1 MKKVLVIAGPTA
13 AGKSDFAVEMAK
25 QLDGIII
32 SGDSIQV
39 YRGFDIGSGK
49 ITKAEMQG
57 IPHELIDIL
66 GPRDHYSAA
75 DFQKMARAIIDTT
88 EKFPMIC
95 GGTGLYLKACLYD
108 YAFPAENHE
117 ETIDPALDQM
127 DNDAL
132 YALLVEKDPVQAEKI
147 HPHNRRRVMRALTIL
162 ARQGK
167 TMSSLEAAQTHMP
180 VYDIWIAGCTMDRDK
195 LYARIN
201 ARVEKMF
208 ALGLEQEVKDLLQN
222 GSAFSDQAMQGI
234 GYREFEPYIKGECT
248 LDDVKTQIQT
258 HSRQFAKR
266 QYTWLRHQLP
276 VHWFDITD
284 EKEKQK
290 MAEEIINWS
299 NS

>member
-1 MKKVLVIAGPTA
+1 
-13 AGKSDFAVEMAK
+13 
-25 QLDGIII
+25 
-32 SGDSIQV
+32 
-39 YRGFDIGSGK
+39 
-49 ITKAEMQG
+49 
-57 IPHELIDIL
+57 
-66 GPRDHYSAA
+66 
-75 DFQKMARAIIDTT
+75 
-88 EKFPMIC
+88 
-95 GGTGLYLKACLYD
+95 
-108 YAFPAENHE
+108 
-117 ETIDPALDQM
+117 
-127 DNDAL
+127 
-132 YALLVEKDPVQAEKI
+132 
-147 HPHNRRRVMRALTIL
+147 MRALTIL
-162 ARQGK
+162 ARQGQ

-222 GSAFSDQAMQGI
+222 GSAFTDQAMQGI

-276 VHWFDITD
+276 VHWFDISD

-299 NS
+299 KS

>member
-1 MKKVLVIAGPTA
+1 
-13 AGKSDFAVEMAK
+13 
-25 QLDGIII
+25 
-32 SGDSIQV
+32 
-39 YRGFDIGSGK
+39 
-49 ITKAEMQG
+49 
-57 IPHELIDIL
+57 
-66 GPRDHYSAA
+66 
-75 DFQKMARAIIDTT
+75 
-88 EKFPMIC
+88 
-95 GGTGLYLKACLYD
+95 
-108 YAFPAENHE
+108 
-117 ETIDPALDQM
+117 
-127 DNDAL
+127 
-132 YALLVEKDPVQAEKI
+132 
-147 HPHNRRRVMRALTIL
+147 MRALTIL

-222 GSAFSDQAMQGI
+222 GSTFSDQAMQGI

-299 NS
+299 KS

>member
-13 AGKSDFAVEMAK
+13 AGKSSFAVEMAH
-25 QLDGIII
+25 LLNGIVI

-49 ITKAEMQG
+49 VTEDEKDG
-57 IPHELIDIL
+57 IPHALLDI
-66 GPRDHYSAA
+66 RTMHEHYSAA
-75 DFQKMARAIIDTT
+75 DFQKEARHVIDTSSY
-88 EKFPMIC
+88 FPIIC

-108 YAFPAENHE
+108 YRFE
-117 ETIDPALDQM
+117 EEEMHTDPSLEQM
-127 DNDAL
+127 DSDTL
-132 YALLVEKDPVQAEKI
+132 YALLEEKDPSQAEKI

-276 VHWFDITD
+276 VHWFDISD

-290 MAEEIINWS
+290 MIEEIIKWS
-299 NS
+299 KS

>member
-1 MKKVLVIAGPTA
+1 
-13 AGKSDFAVEMAK
+13 
-25 QLDGIII
+25 
-32 SGDSIQV
+32 
-39 YRGFDIGSGK
+39 
-49 ITKAEMQG
+49 
-57 IPHELIDIL
+57 
-66 GPRDHYSAA
+66 
-75 DFQKMARAIIDTT
+75 
-88 EKFPMIC
+88 EKFPIIC

-117 ETIDPALDQM
+117 ETIDPALDNM

-162 ARQGK
+162 ARQGQ
-167 TMSSLEAAQTHMP
+167 TMSSLEAGQTHMP

-290 MAEEIINWS
+290 MIEEIINWS
-299 NS
+299 KS